1 MNSSTMSG
9 SGKSVTGEVKV
20 SASVKIKRNNMD
32 DNDVSAF
39 ELMTDEIKI
48 EEENDP
54 LDSSEALEQKDDDE
68 ETAAAPVNTADSAQQ
83 LRQQT
88 DNDDP
93 SPPDD
98 EQMNVEVEEMDET
111 TQEAEVLGIDKDSDV
126 EDPPGQTTFRIAKVY
141 SVAKQEDEEK
151 RDDEKQAREVKPD
164 SSRVSGKKS
173 EPKTEVQT
181 SKTEENK
188 KNAKEEKLLKPKT
201 TMATL
206 AKVPTLTGGVGG
218 VRLLSGGV
226 RGTNMPLL
234 VSMTAG
240 STGIPLFP
248 AGLPPGRYVI
258 LPGTSATTKTTCA
271 TVNTTSASMA
281 PRLATGVSPPVA
293 ATAAAAAVV
302 GQATSVAAGA
312 AAAAP
317 AVATAVAVRS
327 ITPTLQVPPRQHTR
341 ERGRRK
347 SYTTGEKLAMIEA
360 VEAGQR
366 KSTVADRFG
375 VAPSTLACILL
386 QKHKIRAEQ
395 DNLTRRR
402 FRHVK
407 YAGEEGGRRVGT
419 TGRAPTSVNP
429 TLQSLAPSQDQPFTH
444 FLASLTGPTPAVID
458 TQPEEI
464 IAVPDLMERIEGG
477 TGSEE
482 VSSGEGADGSAGEG
496 KSQREGETEEDDA
509 ESGVECLGV
518 VEGSGPS
525 SMDIEYQQGSASP
538 HDKPS
543 SSSSGVFGR
552 RRHPSA
558 PQAQQDDDAV
568 DDAFKQDISDSAPS
582 PTSQGLTGPYLLKKE
597 AHCTTV
603 LDQLLRDDTFTD
615 VTLTAEGQSLR
626 AHRIVLCLASSYF
639 RQVLSREQNVQS
651 VVLLRDVKFAELR
664 NIIHFIYTGEAT
676 VDATDLESFLR
687 TAEMLEI
694 NSLSEGQ
701 KYISSRGPSQVG
713 AASGFSIGDFERL
726 VGAKRPNREAQS
738 PPRKSQ
744 KVSGENSSSRSPSA
758 EPTAMSSVPL
768 VLMKEDPDNEPPST
782 SQGDQSVNEK
792 SSSGPV
798 TSQESFASEI
808 DKPGR
813 EVAKTRRR
821 RGSSESIGGFAA
833 IAGVHKT
840 SEVEDEVF
848 SQTSKP
854 ECQQLADHDKSLNS
868 EANNISLP
876 GRCPYCPHVNQ
887 KFEGVAMMRHLLVS
901 HPCKPAFPC
910 SFCWRVFV
918 KRSHFKSHLLN
929 CQQSY

>member
-1 MNSSTMSG
+1 MSG

-32 DNDVSAF
+32 DDDDVSAF

-54 LDSSEALEQKDDDE
+54 LDSSKALEQKDVDE
-68 ETAAAPVNTADSAQQ
+68 ETAAAPVNTTDVAQQ
-83 LRQQT
+83 LRHQT

-98 EQMNVEVEEMDET
+98 EQMNVDVEEMDET
-111 TQEAEVLGIDKDSDV
+111 TQEAEVLGTEKDSDV
-126 EDPPGQTTFRIAKVY
+126 DDPAGQTTLRIAQVY
-141 SVAKQEDEEK
+141 SVAQQENEEK
-151 RDDEKQAREVKPD
+151 RDDEKQTREVKAD
-164 SSRVSGKKS
+164 SHQVPGKKS
-173 EPKTEVQT
+173 EPKAEVQT
-181 SKTEENK
+181 SKTDETK
-188 KNAKEEKLLKPKT
+188 KNAREEKLLKPKT

-206 AKVPTLTGGVGG
+206 AKVPSLTGGVGG
-218 VRLLSGGV
+218 VRLLSGNV

-240 STGIPLFP
+240 SAGIPLFP

-281 PRLATGVSPPVA
+281 PRLATGVSPPAA

-302 GQATSVAAGA
+302 GRATSVAAG

-327 ITPTLQVPPRQHTR
+327 LTPTLQAPPRQHTR
-341 ERGRRK
+341 DRGRRK

-419 TGRAPTSVNP
+419 TGRAPTSVTP

-464 IAVPDLMERIEGG
+464 ITVPDLMERIEGG

-482 VSSGEGADGSAGEG
+482 VSSGEGADGSAGEA
-496 KSQREGETEEDDA
+496 EEDNA
-509 ESGVECLGV
+509 ESGV

-543 SSSSGVFGR
+543 SSSSGVFAR

-558 PQAQQDDDAV
+558 PQAQQDDGDIIKYKNK
-568 DDAFKQDISDSAPS
+568 AFHIFS
-582 PTSQGLTGPYLLKKE
+582 GLTGPYLLKKE
-597 AHCTTV
+597 AHSTTV

-713 AASGFSIGDFERL
+713 AASGFSIGDFERF

-758 EPTAMSSVPL
+758 EPTAISSVPL

-798 TSQESFASEI
+798 ASQESFTSEI

-833 IAGVHKT
+833 IAGVQKI

-848 SQTSKP
+848 SQPPKP
-854 ECQQLADHDKSLNS
+854 ECQQLADHDKTLDS

>member
-1 MNSSTMSG
+1 MSG

-32 DNDVSAF
+32 DNDAAAF
-39 ELMTDEIKI
+39 ELMADEIKI
-48 EEENDP
+48 EEENEP
-54 LDSSEALEQKDDDE
+54 LYSSETIEQKDDDE
-68 ETAAAPVNTADSAQQ
+68 EIAAAPVNAADSAQQ
-83 LRQQT
+83 LRHQT

-98 EQMNVEVEEMDET
+98 EQMNVEVEDMDET
-111 TQEAEVLGIDKDSDV
+111 TQEAEVLGIEKDSDV
-126 EDPPGQTTFRIAKVY
+126 EDPAGQTTFRIAKVY
-141 SVAKQEDEEK
+141 SVAKEEGEEK
-151 RDDEKQAREVKPD
+151 RDEEKQAREVKAD
-164 SSRVSGKKS
+164 SARVPGKKS

-188 KNAKEEKLLKPKT
+188 KNAKEEKILKPKT

-293 ATAAAAAVV
+293 ATAAVAAVV

-312 AAAAP
+312 GAAP
-317 AVATAVAVRS
+317 AVATAMAVRS
-327 ITPTLQVPPRQHTR
+327 VTPTLQVPPRQHTR
-341 ERGRRK
+341 DRGRRK

-419 TGRAPTSVNP
+419 TSRAHTSVTP

-464 IAVPDLMERIEGG
+464 ITVPDLMERIDGG
-477 TGSEE
+477 TGSDE
-482 VSSGEGADGSAGEG
+482 VSGGEGPDGNAGEG

-525 SMDIEYQQGSASP
+525 SMDVEYQQGSASP

-543 SSSSGVFGR
+543 SSSSGLFAR

-558 PQAQQDDDAV
+558 PQAQPDDDAV
-568 DDAFKQDISDSAPS
+568 DDSFKQDISDSAPS

-694 NSLSEGQ
+694 TSLSEGQ

-713 AASGFSIGDFERL
+713 AAAGFSIGDFERL

-744 KVSGENSSSRSPSA
+744 KVSGESSSSRSPSA
-758 EPTAMSSVPL
+758 EPTAISSVPL
-768 VLMKEDPDNEPPST
+768 VLMKEDPDSEPPST
-782 SQGDQSVNEK
+782 SQGDRSMNEK
-792 SSSGPV
+792 SSSDNV
-798 TSQESFASEI
+798 TSQESITSGI
-808 DKPGR
+808 GKPGR
-813 EVAKTRRR
+813 EIAKARRR
-821 RGSSESIGGFAA
+821 RDSAESIGGFAA
-833 IAGVHKT
+833 IAGVQKA
-840 SEVEDEVF
+840 SEVDDEVF
-848 SQTSKP
+848 SQTPKP

-887 KFEGVAMMRHLLVS
+887 KFEGAPMMRHLLVS

-910 SFCWRVFV
+910 PCCWRVFV

>member
-1 MNSSTMSG
+1 MSG
-9 SGKSVTGEVKV
+9 NGKSVSGEVKA

-32 DNDVSAF
+32 DKTTEDDENNACAF
-39 ELMTDEIKI
+39 ELMSDDIKI

-54 LDSSEALEQKDDDE
+54 LDSSEAIEQNGDDK
-68 ETAAAPVNTADSAQQ
+68 ETGAPVNNAESVMQQQSADK
-83 LRQQT
+83 
-88 DNDDP
+88 DDP
-93 SPPDD
+93 LRPDEHMD
-98 EQMNVEVEEMDET
+98 VDVEEIDET
-111 TQEAEVLGIDKDSDV
+111 TQEADEIGTEKDSDID
-126 EDPPGQTTFRIAKVY
+126 ESAGQTTFRIAKVY
-141 SVAKQEDEEK
+141 SVAKQDEKKPKSEIREVDSSSVSSKKTESKADVQSPKNEEAKKNLREEK
-151 RDDEKQAREVKPD
+151 P
-164 SSRVSGKKS
+164 
-173 EPKTEVQT
+173 
-181 SKTEENK
+181 
-188 KNAKEEKLLKPKT
+188 LKPKT
-201 TMATL
+201 TLATL

-234 VSMTAG
+234 VSMSAGTA
-240 STGIPLFP
+240 GIPLFP

-258 LPGTSATTKTTCA
+258 LPGTSTTTKTTCT
-271 TVNTTSASMA
+271 TVNTTSTSMA
-281 PRLATGVSPPVA
+281 PRLATGVPPPVA

-302 GQATSVAAGA
+302 GQATSVVAG
-312 AAAAP
+312 AAAP

-327 ITPTLQVPPRQHTR
+327 LTPTLQVPPRQHTR

-407 YAGEEGGRRVGT
+407 YTGDDGNRIGT
-419 TGRAPTSVNP
+419 TSRAPTSATP
-429 TLQSLAPSQDQPFTH
+429 TLQSLGPSQDQPFTH
-444 FLASLTGPTPAVID
+444 FLASLTGPTPTIID

-464 IAVPDLMERIEGG
+464 IAVPDLMERIDGG
-477 TGSEE
+477 TSSGG
-482 VSSGEGADGSAGEG
+482 VSGGEGAEGSAGEG
-496 KSQREGETEEDDA
+496 KVPGEDDGEEDDA
-509 ESGVECLGV
+509 ESGVECLGM

-525 SMDIEYQQGSASP
+525 SMDVDYQHRSSSPNEKPPSSAS
-538 HDKPS
+538 
-543 SSSSGVFGR
+543 GMFTR
-552 RRHPSA
+552 RRHPSTSH
-558 PQAQQDDDAV
+558 AQQDGDAV
-568 DDAFKQDISDSAPS
+568 EESFKQEISERASS
-582 PTSQGLTGPYLLKKE
+582 PTTQGLTGPYLLKKE

-615 VTLTAEGQSLR
+615 VTITAEGQSLR

-676 VDATDLESFLR
+676 VDAADLESFLR

-694 NSLSEGQ
+694 TSLNEGQ
-701 KYISSRGPSQVG
+701 KYISSRGLSQVG
-713 AASGFSIGDFERL
+713 APSGFSIGDFERL
-726 VGAKRPNREAQS
+726 VGAKRSNSEAES

-744 KVSGENSSSRSPSA
+744 KVSGENTSSRSSSA
-758 EPTAMSSVPL
+758 EPAVMSSTPL
-768 VLMKEDPDNEPPST
+768 VLIKEEPDIEPPST
-782 SQGDQSVNEK
+782 SQGDKPVREK
-792 SSSGPV
+792 SSDLVNSP
-798 TSQESFASEI
+798 ESSAVKTNKIQSI
-808 DKPGR
+808 R
-813 EVAKTRRR
+813 EVKRSKRRR
-821 RGSSESIGGFAA
+821 RYSTESIGGFAA
-833 IAGVHKT
+833 IAGVQKS
-840 SEVEDEVF
+840 SEAEEEVIPP
-848 SQTSKP
+848 TPKP
-854 ECQQLADHDKSLNS
+854 ESKQLKVHEKSLNS
-868 EANNISLP
+868 EENNISLP

-918 KRSHFKSHLLN
+918 KRTDFRSHLLN

>member
-1 MNSSTMSG
+1 MSG
-9 SGKSVTGEVKV
+9 SGKSVTGKVKV

-48 EEENDP
+48 EEENDT
-54 LDSSEALEQKDDDE
+54 LDSSEAIEQKDDDDG
-68 ETAAAPVNTADSAQQ
+68 TAAAPVNAADSAQQ
-83 LRQQT
+83 LRHQT

-93 SPPDD
+93 SPADG
-98 EQMNVEVEEMDET
+98 ERMNVDVEEVDET
-111 TQEAEVLGIDKDSDV
+111 TQEAEEVLGIEKDSDV
-126 EDPPGQTTFRIAKVY
+126 EDPTGKTTFRISKVY
-141 SVAKQEDEEK
+141 SVAKEEGEEK
-151 RDDEKQAREVKPD
+151 RDEEKQTREEEAD
-164 SSRVSGKKS
+164 SSSVPGKKS
-173 EPKTEVQT
+173 EPKTEVPT
-181 SKTEENK
+181 SKTENK
-188 KNAKEEKLLKPKT
+188 KSAKDEKLLKPKT

-206 AKVPTLTGGVGG
+206 AKVPTLTGG

-281 PRLATGVSPPVA
+281 PRLATGVTVSPPVA

-312 AAAAP
+312 AAVPAP

-419 TGRAPTSVNP
+419 TSRAHTSITP
-429 TLQSLAPSQDQPFTH
+429 TLHSLTPSQDQPFTH

-477 TGSEE
+477 TGSDE
-482 VSSGEGADGSAGEG
+482 VSGGEGADGSAGEG

-525 SMDIEYQQGSASP
+525 SMDVEYQQGSASP
-538 HDKPS
+538 HEKPS
-543 SSSSGVFGR
+543 SSSSGVFAR

-558 PQAQQDDDAV
+558 PQAQPDDDAV
-568 DDAFKQDISDSAPS
+568 DDAFKQDIADSVPS

-694 NSLSEGQ
+694 TSLSEGQ
-701 KYISSRGPSQVG
+701 KYISNRGPSQAG

-726 VGAKRPNREAQS
+726 VGAKRPNGEAQS
-738 PPRKSQ
+738 PTRKSQ
-744 KVSGENSSSRSPSA
+744 KVSDENSSSRSPSA
-758 EPTAMSSVPL
+758 EPTAISSVPL

-782 SQGDQSVNEK
+782 SRGDRSVNEK
-792 SSSGPV
+792 SSSDLV
-798 TSQESFASEI
+798 TSQESFTSEI

-813 EVAKTRRR
+813 EVGKTRRR
-821 RGSSESIGGFAA
+821 RNSSESIGGFAA

-848 SQTSKP
+848 SQTPKP

-887 KFEGVAMMRHLLVS
+887 QFEGVAMMRHLLVS